1 MFGPRLLKF
10 GELID
15 GKTINFTL
23 LREQMVRCYVLCCCI
38 CVFKRQTDID
48 ELVVYYLRSGLTPS
62 PVQIHNGGD
71 DGAAAAGFIYCEMT

>member
-38 CVFKRQTDID
+38 SYTACVFKRQTDID

-62 PVQIHNGGD
+62 RSEIV
-71 DGAAAAGFIYCEMT
+71 ELS